1 MLTDREQVGV
11 WRYGGFPL
19 AELQISQYSC
29 GMTIKIALIGLAIG
43 LISGII
49 AALCGVGGGIFMVP
63 LFAGLLGLNQK
74 VALATSLA
82 VIVPTA
88 LAASYK
94 NASGGLIHWPV
105 FFATAAGASVSAFFM
120 ADKLKSFQDATLT
133 RFFAIVVIVMGIVMW
148 IRAGKMPPNAPAST
162 TAVVDPQQTTPQP
175 ALRDEN

>member
-1 MLTDREQVGV
+1 
-11 WRYGGFPL
+11 
-19 AELQISQYSC
+19 
-29 GMTIKIALIGLAIG
+29 MTIKIALIGLAIG
-43 LISGII
+43 LVSGII

-94 NASGGLIHWPV
+94 NATGGLIHWPV
-105 FFATAAGASVSAFFM
+105 FIATAAGASVSAFFM

-133 RFFAIVVIVMGIVMW
+133 RFFAVVVIVMGIIMW
-148 IRAGKMPPNAPAST
+148 IRAGKMPPNAAPSTAAAAPPIPATS
-162 TAVVDPQQTTPQP
+162 QT